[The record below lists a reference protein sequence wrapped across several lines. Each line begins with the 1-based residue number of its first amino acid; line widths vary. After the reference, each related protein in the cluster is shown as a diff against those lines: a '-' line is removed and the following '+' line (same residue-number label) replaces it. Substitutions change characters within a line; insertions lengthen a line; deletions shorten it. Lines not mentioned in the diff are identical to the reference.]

1 MINSFEE
8 FKIGNSHD
16 GKNGFFMF
24 LEVIDEMKMN
34 FIKSSNYLNIGNY
47 LYFFTTEYIKNKE
60 QLFDI
65 IVDLSS
71 IEILFKTYKNIKDNR
86 LSFFIGIKD
95 NILEYGFQDDM
106 TLLVYKT
113 GYFKINNNFLKNLN
127 SFKCLS
133 LIDGILKITN
143 LNNLNLLHEIKKS
156 LFYWYKDEG
165 QPFVLNNIIVKK
177 SIDKSV
183 VKHLKPHELLYKYER
198 WCEKF
203 KWFNKVYYYIDN
215 DDDDKITFYI
225 KIK

>member
-1 MINSFEE
+1 MINNFEK
-8 FKIGNSHD
+8 FTSNNRHD

-24 LEVIDEMKMN
+24 LEVIDDMKMN

-47 LYFFTTEYIKNKE
+47 LYFFTTEYIKDRDK
-60 QLFDI
+60 LFDI
-65 IVDLSS
+65 IENLSS
-71 IEILFKTYKNIKDNR
+71 IEVLFNTYKNIKDKR

-106 TLLVYKT
+106 SRNIYKT
-113 GYFKINNNFLKNLN
+113 GYFKVNSNFLKTLN

-156 LFYWYKDEG
+156 LLYWYKDDG
-165 QPFVLNNIIVKK
+165 QPFVLNNLIVKK
-177 SIDKSV
+177 SVDKSII
-183 VKHLKPHELLYKYER
+183 KNLEPNELLYKYER

-215 DDDDKITFYI
+215 DDDDKITFYV